1 MDASACARPVSAL
14 RVSDGDHAC
23 LAFDDHASRW
33 QVRAAYIEQGL
44 ARGEQVVLFTD
55 PATTVRGVA
64 ARLEACGSAVD
75 SGLAAGQLLLCTE
88 IAGFDPSCGLDPDAR
103 IRFWLELATRARA
116 QGFTGV
122 RIVADMGW
130 AAGSGV
136 DHDVLVEYESR
147 LSTVLADINLTAVC
161 EYDQRLFDERLL
173 QRIGRAHP
181 KKVLP
186 RLDALEFTRVG
197 TELWAA
203 GEADLATRDEFD
215 AVLAD
220 ALAGPDRITVLDLCE
235 LCFMDGHSARTIVRL
250 ARRRPSG
257 RLLTVRCLPI
267 QNQLLRLCNASAVP
281 HLVVQE
287 ECFAQ

>member
-1 MDASACARPVSAL
+1 M
-14 RVSDGDHAC
+14 
-23 LAFDDHASRW
+23 
-33 QVRAAYIEQGL
+33 
-44 ARGEQVVLFTD
+44 
-55 PATTVRGVA
+55 A

-147 LSTVLADINLTAVC
+147 LSTVLADLNLTAVC

-250 ARRRPSG
+250 ARRRPAG